1 MIVVSLSLPKFLRM
15 KKIILLLA
23 ILSFCFGCV
32 IKEEY
37 TFNEDGSGKYEMEF
51 DMTEFM
57 SMQEEIDSTAAEK
70 SIDTVINFARL
81 LEEKKDSISRLD
93 SEEQER
99 LEILRPLQVTMKMN
113 DSSKQ
118 MLMKLKYDFKELSDL
133 KAFAEAIDQANIKEL
148 NDMSAG
154 NQESEQDSTQQDK
167 PDIFS
172 MAESFDTYFGKD
184 KFSRMI
190 NEEARVKA
198 MQQKDTTMQ
207 ADDPFADMIRF
218 KQVFRFPYRVKAV
231 NNERAKILS
240 DFKGIE
246 LEANMYDL
254 NNNPDFFNI
263 EVIFEQ

>member
-1 MIVVSLSLPKFLRM
+1 M
-15 KKIILLLA
+15 KKIILSLA
-23 ILSFCFGCV
+23 IFSVCIGCV
-32 IKEEY
+32 IKEQY

-70 SIDTVINFARL
+70 SIDTIINFATL
-81 LEEKKDSISRLD
+81 LEEKKDSIAQLD
-93 SEEQER
+93 QEEQER
-99 LEILRPLQVTMKMN
+99 LEKLRPLQVAMKMN
-113 DSSKQ
+113 DSTKQ
-118 MLMKLKYDFKELSDL
+118 MLMKLQYEFKELSDL
-133 KAFAEAIDQANIKEL
+133 KEFAEAIEQANIKEL
-148 NDMSAG
+148 NDMSAN
-154 NQESEQDSTQQDK
+154 NQEAGQDSIQQDK

-184 KFSRMI
+184 KFSRKI
-190 NEEARVKA
+190 NEEARLKA
-198 MQQKDTTMQ
+198 EQQKDTTMQ

-218 KQVFRFPYRVKAV
+218 KQVFRFPYRVKSV
-231 NNERAKILS
+231 SNERAKILS

-263 EVIFEQ
+263 EVTFEE

>member
-1 MIVVSLSLPKFLRM
+1 M
-15 KKIILLLA
+15 KKIILSLVIA
-23 ILSFCFGCV
+23 SVCISCV

-37 TFNEDGSGKYEMEF
+37 TFNEDGSGKYALEF

-57 SMQEEIDSTAAEK
+57 SMQEEIDSTATEK
-70 SIDTVINFARL
+70 SIDTIINFATL
-81 LEEKKDSISRLD
+81 LEEKKDSIAKLD
-93 SEEQER
+93 LEEQQR
-99 LEILRPLQVTMKMN
+99 LEKLRPLKVTMKMN
-113 DSSKQ
+113 DSTKQ
-118 MLMKLKYDFKELSDL
+118 MLMKLQYEFKELSDL
-133 KAFAEAIDQANIKEL
+133 QEFAEAIEQANIKEL
-148 NDMSAG
+148 NDMSTSG
-154 NQESEQDSTQQDK
+154 QGIEQDSIQQDK

-184 KFSRMI
+184 KFSRKI
-190 NEEARVKA
+190 NEEARLKA
-198 MQQKDTTMQ
+198 IQQKDTTMA

-231 NNERAKILS
+231 NNDRAKILS

-263 EVIFEQ
+263 EVIFEE